1 MRAAVLAVAAELPVE
16 AVVPPVV
23 DREADGEALPR
34 VVVPGADAE
43 ALLLEEDAV
52 GLRPGVA
59 VVDLLRA
66 EGVVIKVGWMN
77 SVKV

>member
-1 MRAAVLAVAAELPVE
+1 MRAAVLAVAAGLPVE

-23 DREADGEALPR
+23 DREADGVALPR
-34 VVVPGADAE
+34 AVVPGADAE

-66 EGVVIKVGWMN
+66 EGVVIRVSWMD